1 MYNWL
6 IYCYFYYYIYTY
18 ITKIMSSKIKL
29 TNNIVKMRKPNLR
42 LKIPTAKTTRK
53 VRAT

>member
-29 TNNIVKMRKPNLR
+29 TNNIVKMRKPESSPENSDSEND
-42 LKIPTAKTTRK
+42 TESS
-53 VRAT
+53 AT